1 MDTPTSRAERRRRS
15 EERILAAAR
24 TVFAERGF
32 ERATI
37 RAIASMAG
45 VDPALV
51 MQYFGSKQELFDQAV
66 RIPAIPPL
74 DGALDELVEELLAR
88 IGMKIGPIPQ
98 ASLAMMR
105 SMLTHPEAAA
115 GVRARLD
122 EQVEQLG
129 RAISARD
136 PELRAALMISTML
149 GVTIAHQL
157 LDLTALREVSPA
169 RIAAI
174 ARPALMALTH
184 PDASLDTNS
193 GAYPDTNSG
202 AKHDANAGTAS
213 EASTGAPVRT
223 PGATDHGDGHGE
235 HATDL

>member
-1 MDTPTSRAERRRRS
+1 MPNSRVERRRRS

-37 RAIASMAG
+37 RAIASMAE

-51 MQYFGSKQELFDQAV
+51 MQYFGSKQELFDLAV

-74 DGALDELVEELLAR
+74 NGGPDELVEELLAR

-105 SMLTHPEAAA
+105 SMLTHPEAAE

-122 EQVEQLG
+122 EQVEQLSS
-129 RAISARD
+129 AIPAED
-136 PELRAALMISTML
+136 ADLRAALMISTML

-157 LDLTALREVSPA
+157 LDLTALRDVSPT
-169 RIAAI
+169 RIAA
-174 ARPALMALTH
+174 ALRPAITALTR
-184 PDASLDTNS
+184 PDEPS
-193 GAYPDTNSG
+193 GPS
-202 AKHDANAGTAS
+202 
-213 EASTGAPVRT
+213 
-223 PGATDHGDGHGE
+223 
-235 HATDL
+235 

>member
-1 MDTPTSRAERRRRS
+1 MPNSRVERRRRS

-37 RAIASMAG
+37 RAIASMAE

-51 MQYFGSKQELFDQAV
+51 MQYFGSKQELFDLAV

-74 DGALDELVEELLAR
+74 NGGLDELVEELLAR

-105 SMLTHPEAAA
+105 SMLTHPEAAE

-122 EQVEQLG
+122 EQVEQLSS
-129 RAISARD
+129 AIPAED
-136 PELRAALMISTML
+136 ADLRAALMISTML
-149 GVTIAHQL
+149 GVTVAHQL
-157 LDLTALREVSPA
+157 LDLTALRDVSPT
-169 RIAAI
+169 RIAA
-174 ARPALMALTH
+174 ALRPAITALTR
-184 PDASLDTNS
+184 PDE
-193 GAYPDTNSG
+193 P
-202 AKHDANAGTAS
+202 AGPS
-213 EASTGAPVRT
+213 
-223 PGATDHGDGHGE
+223 
-235 HATDL
+235 